1 MRHTEIAA
9 VGPYPSR
16 AGRTVVQPGRIGVRA
31 EFAAG
36 VTKLDPDYDKSCGSK
51 IFASARE
58 SDVGGATD
66 RHASTVQVHH
76 RGQYAGL
83 VGAADVER
91 DVVAVLAR
99 DGGGR
104 GGDTC
109 DVRYGLPERAED
121 GADALLVHRDKG
133 EALLQRR
140 IDRQRR
146 FREDSV
152 ESEFRERL
160 DHSRI
165 RSRVGAE
172 CAIG

>member
-1 MRHTEIAA
+1 RTLRIEARDLVQPAFPFGLVRDRQREIAAAGFPADDQMRHSEIAA

-36 VTKLDPDYDKSCGSK
+36 VTKLDPEYDKSCGSK

-58 SDVGGATD
+58 PDVGGATD
-66 RHASTVQVHH
+66 RHASAVQVHH

-104 GGDTC
+104 GGDTF
-109 DVRYGLPERAED
+109 DVRYGP
-121 GADALLVHRDKG
+121 
-133 EALLQRR
+133 
-140 IDRQRR
+140 
-146 FREDSV
+146 
-152 ESEFRERL
+152 
-160 DHSRI
+160 
-165 RSRVGAE
+165 
-172 CAIG
+172 